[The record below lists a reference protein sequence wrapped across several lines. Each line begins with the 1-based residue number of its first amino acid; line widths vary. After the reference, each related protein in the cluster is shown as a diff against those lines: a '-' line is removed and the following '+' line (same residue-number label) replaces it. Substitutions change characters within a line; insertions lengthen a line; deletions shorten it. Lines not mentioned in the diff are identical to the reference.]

1 MQANKLHSQQS
12 NQNHSEEVCLET
24 ENETVFRVCL
34 VGVKIIFMEN
44 NFLILRCLAKKK
56 RKIIFRG
63 K

>member
-1 MQANKLHSQQS
+1 MGRKQIVNKEREKS
-12 NQNHSEEVCLET
+12 
-24 ENETVFRVCL
+24 FKVCL
-34 VGVKIIFMEN
+34 VGVKIIFVEN